1 MNTIL
6 KQTFKLLFF
15 ASFGLGVLWL
25 VYNNQNTAYI
35 AQCQIDGISPE
46 KCSLVR
52 KLINDFRHINYGW
65 MAGVWVVFTLSN
77 LSRAIRWQMLIEPL
91 GKKPRLSTTF
101 WAVILGYFANLG
113 LPRAG
118 EVLRAGTVAKYEAIP
133 TQKIIGTV
141 VVERMIDMIA
151 FAMIVGV
158 AFLLEF
164 NTLWQYIHQKGGMT
178 SADKGHAWI
187 FGATIFGV
195 MACLGIWF
203 FRKKIGKIGFL
214 QPIFNLADGFLQG
227 ILSVKKVKYPGR
239 LLFHSISIYMMYYLQ
254 TWFSMKCFA
263 PTADMSLS
271 QALMVFVMGSMG
283 FIIPSPGGMGTYHAL
298 TIAALSLYGIRGD
311 DGFSFANISFFSI
324 QIVYCALF
332 GIVALV
338 LLPILNRKKKE
349 KIAPPAIMEEE
360 LVGVLNESSL

>member
-1 MNTIL
+1 MNIVVKRSL
-6 KQTFKLLFF
+6 KLIFF
-15 ASFGLGVLWL
+15 ASFGVGILWL
-25 VYNNQNTAYI
+25 VYQNQNAAYI
-35 AQCQIDGISPE
+35 AQCQLDGVSPE
-46 KCSLVR
+46 NCSLSR
-52 KLINDFRHINYGW
+52 KLINDFKHINYGW
-65 MAGVWVVFTLSN
+65 MAAVWVVFTCSN

-91 GKKPRLSTTF
+91 GRKPRLSTTF

-118 EVLRAGTVAKYEAIP
+118 EVLRAGTVAKYEKIP

-151 FAMIVGV
+151 FAMIVSV
-158 AFLLEF
+158 AFVLEF
-164 NTLWQYIHQKGGMT
+164 STLWQYVHQKGGMT
-178 SADKGHAWI
+178 SNDKWNI
-187 FGATIFGV
+187 WLFGGTIIGV
-195 MACLGIWF
+195 MVCLLVWF
-203 FRKKIGKIGFL
+203 FRRQIGKIGFL
-214 QPIFNLADGFLQG
+214 QPVFRLAEGFLQG
-227 ILSVKKVKYPGR
+227 VLSVKKVKYPGR
-239 LLFHSISIYMMYYLQ
+239 LLFHSFSIYVMYYLQ

-263 PTADMSLS
+263 PTADMNLN

-332 GIVALV
+332 GIVALII
-338 LLPILNRKKKE
+338 LPILNRKKKQTAE
-349 KIAPPAIMEEE
+349 IPEAEMEMT
-360 LVGVLNESSL
+360 LQN

>member
-1 MNTIL
+1 MNPIVKSTL
-6 KQTFKLLFF
+6 KLIFF

-35 AQCQIDGISPE
+35 AQCKIDGVSPE
-46 KCSLVR
+46 NCSLSR
-52 KLINDFRHINYGW
+52 KLLNDFRNINYGW
-65 MAGVWVVFTLSN
+65 MAAVWVVFTLSN

-91 GKKPRLSTTF
+91 GKKPKLSTTF

-118 EVLRAGTVAKYEAIP
+118 EVLRAGTVAKYEQIP

-151 FAMIVGV
+151 FALIVGV

-164 NTLWQYIHQKGGMT
+164 NTLWQYIQQKGGMNST
-178 SADKGHAWI
+178 DKGHIWL
-187 FGATIFGV
+187 FGATMLGVFG
-195 MACLGIWF
+195 CLLIWV
-203 FRKKIGKIGFL
+203 FRRPIGKIGFL
-214 QPIFNLADGFLQG
+214 QPLFNLAEGFLQG
-227 ILSVKKVKYPGR
+227 ILSIKKVKYPAR
-239 LLFHSISIYMMYYLQ
+239 LLFHSVSIYGMYYLQ

-263 PTADMSLS
+263 PTADMSLN

-324 QIVYCALF
+324 QIVYCSLF

-338 LLPILNRKKKE
+338 LLPMLNRKKKQDSVQLTG
-349 KIAPPAIMEEE
+349 I
-360 LVGVLNESSL
+360 LTESHS